1 MKENISTITLAV
13 VIMTAFFTG
22 LICACGAT
30 DNGGSDGDADTDGD
44 TDGDT
49 DSDTDSDGDSIYD
62 VQQGNVSEGTVV
74 SFNNVIVT
82 SPTYIKTDGSGY
94 FFVEEP
100 AGGEYSGIVVY
111 MYSDVA
117 VETDVS
123 IGDVVDVSG
132 AYTEYFGLSEIT
144 LASLND
150 IEITGTADPPAPE
163 VVNPSDV
170 KAGGSLAEAYESV
183 LIEVEDVTITNSD
196 AGFGQFE
203 ITGGLPVDDY
213 FFTSGGGPSGSNIIA
228 VDGGTFDAIVGILL
242 FTSFDDVEEFK
253 LGPRDI
259 DDYDNYSGGDADW
272 DIYDIQQGSVPSS
285 VDFDL
290 QDVIVT
296 SPLTWDDEGFFVQES
311 AGGEYSGIF
320 VHIWNPTTDAV
331 TISVGDVVTLTGSY
345 YEFFDC
351 SQFQIDGGSAV
362 NVTGTASVP
371 APEVV
376 AAADVAQT
384 TSSLAENYEG
394 VLIQVQSVTTATA
407 VDGFGQFLLDDSVN
421 GLMVDDEFFTS
432 GTGPNPTLGHNY
444 TSITGPLHYDYDF
457 KLLPRTL
464 ADLVD

>member
-1 MKENISTITLAV
+1 MEKKVTIISLAA
-13 VIMTAFFTG
+13 VIMTALGTG
-22 LICACGAT
+22 LFCACGAT
-30 DNGGSDGDADTDGD
+30 DNESSSGDADTDGD

-49 DSDTDSDGDSIYD
+49 DSDSDSDGDSIYD
-62 VQQGNVSEGTVV
+62 VQQGNISEGTVV
-74 SFNNVIVT
+74 SFNDVIVT
-82 SPTYIKTDGSGY
+82 SPTYTKTDGSGY

-100 AGGEYSGIVVY
+100 AGGEYSGIVVF

-117 VETDVS
+117 VETDVA
-123 IGDVVDVSG
+123 IGDVVNVAG
-132 AYTEYFGLSEIT
+132 AYTEYYGLSEIT

-183 LIEVEDVTITNSD
+183 LIEVEDVIITNSD
-196 AGFGQFE
+196 VGYGQFE

-213 FFTSGGGPSGSNIIA
+213 FFTSGGGPSGSNIVA
-228 VDGGTFDAIVGILL
+228 VDDGTFDAVVGILL
-242 FTSFDDVEEFK
+242 FTSFNDVDEFK
-253 LGPRDI
+253 LGPRDL
-259 DDYDNYSGGDADW
+259 DDYDNYSGGDTDW
-272 DIYDIQQGSVPSS
+272 DIYDIQQGNVPSS

-290 QDVIVT
+290 PDVIVT
-296 SPLTWDDEGFFVQES
+296 SPLTWNNEGFFVQES
-311 AGGEYSGIF
+311 AGGEYSGIY

-384 TSSLAENYEG
+384 TSLLAENYEG
-394 VLIQVQSVTTATA
+394 VLIQVQNVTTATA
-407 VDGFGQFLLDDSVN
+407 VDGFGQFLLDDAVN
-421 GLMVDDEFFTS
+421 GLMVDDEFFTA

>member
-1 MKENISTITLAV
+1 MEKKITIISLAV
-13 VIMTAFFTG
+13 VIMTAFGTG
-22 LICACGAT
+22 LFCACGAT

-44 TDGDT
+44 TDGDS
-49 DSDTDSDGDSIYD
+49 DSDSDSDGDSIYD
-62 VQQGNVSEGTVV
+62 VQQGNISVGTVV
-74 SFNNVIVT
+74 SFNDVIVT
-82 SPTYIKTDGSGY
+82 SPTFIRTDGAGF

-100 AGGEYSGIVVY
+100 AGGEYSGIVVF

-123 IGDVVDVSG
+123 IGDVVNVTG
-132 AYTEYFGLSEIT
+132 AYTEYYGLSEIT

-163 VVNPSDV
+163 VVDPSDV

-183 LIEVEDVTITNSD
+183 LIKVEDVVITNED
-196 AGFGQFE
+196 IGHGQFE

-213 FFTSGGGPSGSNIIA
+213 FFESGGGPSGSNIIA
-228 VDGGTFDAIVGILL
+228 VDGGAFDAIVGILL
-242 FTSFDDVEEFK
+242 FTSFEDVDEFK
-253 LGPRDI
+253 LGPRDL
-259 DDYDNYSGGDADW
+259 DDYFGGDTDW

-290 QDVIVT
+290 MDVIVT
-296 SPLTWDDEGFFVQES
+296 SPLTWDDSGFFVQEP
-311 AGGEYSGIF
+311 AGGEYSGIY
-320 VHIWNPTTDAV
+320 VHIWNPTTDEV

-345 YEFFDC
+345 NEYYDC
-351 SQFQIDGGSAV
+351 SQFQIEGGSAV

-432 GTGPNPTLGHNY
+432 GTGPDPILGHNY